1 MMAPVFLCVK
11 AFYASS
17 SSSFF
22 FFLFFLFFLH
32 VIFFFT
38 FGFWPL
44 WTPPSSS
51 RIRIDGMEY
60 GITDGNGTD
69 LMDGTIT
76 LFLLLSSGFPYSL
89 SCFFIS
95 LFFTQKEFN
104 DLGRPF
110 LFYSYSFSCTLCL
123 FCGFGC
129 LVRKA
134 FWFGGFI
141 IAYVR
146 CVLWDCAIDGGLKD
160 WTGFYVSVVMK
171 RVCCV

>member
-1 MMAPVFLCVK
+1 
-11 AFYASS
+11 
-17 SSSFF
+17 
-22 FFLFFLFFLH
+22 
-32 VIFFFT
+32 
-38 FGFWPL
+38 
-44 WTPPSSS
+44 
-51 RIRIDGMEY
+51 MEY

-76 LFLLLSSGFPYSL
+76 LFLLLPRFSLLPYLASL
-89 SCFFIS
+89 YPSCS
-95 LFFTQKEFN
+95 LEEVN
-104 DLGRPF
+104 DLGRSF
-110 LFYSYSFSCTLCL
+110 LSYSYSFSCTLCL